1 MFLLSILLRFFLL
14 AIPCFM
20 FARILHQVGIQG
32 SWMGY
37 MLCLFQGKE
46 PIVKTST
53 GDRIDLPMLWLLVTS
68 GCLFINLDYHTRNNF
83 DSYELYLTTT
93 VYPSRQMIK
102 VQ

>member
-1 MFLLSILLRFFLL
+1 MFLLSILLRFFLF

-37 MLCLFQGKE
+37 MLYLFQGKE

-68 GCLFINLDYHTRNNF
+68 GCFFINLDYHTRNIISVDNRL
-83 DSYELYLTTT
+83 SVSAKAQSPITH
-93 VYPSRQMIK
+93 QG
-102 VQ
+102 